1 MRILLDTNV
10 LLWATSASSRL
21 DRTARDMLEAT
32 SNTVLFSAASIWEIA
47 IKAGLGRSDFTI
59 SPESIVEA
67 AARIGFVELPV
78 TAKVAARAV
87 GLPNHHKDPFDRML
101 IVQAMAEPAIFLTT
115 DRMLTRYTELVTLVE
130 GRPA

>member
-47 IKAGLGRSDFTI
+47 LKAGLGRSDFTI

-78 TAKVAARAV
+78 TAKGAALAV